1 MASNSFGELLRLT
14 TFGESHGPS
23 IGGVLDGFPPGIF
36 IDTAFIQKEM
46 ERRKPGQSD
55 LTTPRAETDE
65 VHILSGV
72 FENITTGAPIAF
84 LIHNRDQRSEDYTA
98 LQHIYRPGHADE
110 VYDLKYGLRDYRGG
124 GRSSARETA
133 VRVAAGAFCKMLLQ
147 KENLILFS
155 YVHSIGDIHIT
166 TPPMEVDL
174 IQIET
179 NAVRCPDQAKASEMI
194 KQIELA
200 KANKDSLGGQ
210 IMTVIKNV
218 PIGLGDPIYQKLNA
232 RLAFAMMSIN
242 AVQGFE
248 MHRGF
253 ERTSWNG
260 SENNLFE
267 TGISAGISNGKP
279 IVFNVAFKP
288 TSTIAQLQKAKNT
301 EGQNVTLEA
310 AGRHDP
316 CVLPRAVPIVE
327 AMTALVLADAMLMSK
342 SQRI

>member
-14 TFGESHGPS
+14 TFGESHGPA
-23 IGGVLDGFPPGIF
+23 IGGVLDGFPPGIL

-46 ERRKPGQSD
+46 ARRKPGQSV
-55 LTTPRAETDE
+55 LTTSRNETDE
-65 VHILSGV
+65 VQLLSGV
-72 FENITTGAPIAF
+72 FENVSTGAPIAF
-84 LIHNRDQRSEDYTA
+84 VIQNRDQRSEDYSA

-147 KENLILFS
+147 KENLIMFS
-155 YVHSIGDIHIT
+155 YVQSIGHIQLD
-166 TPPMEVDL
+166 TPPMEIDAN
-174 IQIET
+174 QIET
-179 NAVRCPDQAKASEMI
+179 NLVRCPDEGKALEMI
-194 KQIELA
+194 EQIEIA
-200 KANKDSLGGQ
+200 KVNKDSLGGQ
-210 IMTVIKNV
+210 IITVIKNMPV
-218 PIGLGDPIYQKLNA
+218 GLGDPIYQKLHA
-232 RLAFAMMSIN
+232 RLAYAMMSIN

-288 TSTIAQLQKAKNT
+288 TSTIAQKQMAKNT
-301 EGQNVTLEA
+301 EGETVSLEA
-310 AGRHDP
+310 SGRHDP

-327 AMTALVLADAMLMSK
+327 AMTALVIADALLMSK
-342 SQRI
+342 SQRL